1 MKMKIISILVFVIF
15 AFKLQAQTKRIAH
28 KSHSG
33 SDANF
38 ALGNYF
44 DNLGDPPM
52 LFIDKIEKLTD
63 TTALQYCSRFRG
75 SYARKDTIKYYE
87 DFFETDSV
95 KVLNDTMA
103 VKFSSGFLKN
113 IKKTDTIVSDKKHL
127 NHIILRGE
135 TYNPYVI
142 QNYKNVDFVGF
153 KDTLNEITDSSQK
166 KEIIPVTNHS
176 PNNKEKEYNKNAL
189 KNFIYLS
196 FAVIGLSIMS
206 FVLVLK
212 RKRYA

>member
-1 MKMKIISILVFVIF
+1 MKKKLIIVFTLLSVTT
-15 AFKLQAQTKRIAH
+15 AYSQTKRIAH

-38 ALGNYF
+38 AIENYL

-95 KVLNDTMA
+95 KVLNDTKA

-113 IKKTDTIVSDKKHL
+113 IKKTDTIISDKKHL
-127 NHIILRGE
+127 NHVVLRGE

-153 KDTLNEITDSSQK
+153 KETLKEITDSSQK
-166 KEIIPVTNHS
+166 KEIIPVINHS
-176 PNNKEKEYNKNAL
+176 PNNQEKEYNKNAL

-196 FAVIGLSIMS
+196 FALIGLSIMS